1 MKVGKLIIRSLEQ
14 LDWLIGKLE
23 NVILITAV
31 LSMALLN
38 IGNVL
43 GHNLFGKGFTFS
55 DEINQALLVIITFVG
70 VAKGARHGR
79 NIRMSAMYDQF
90 KGPWRKGLNIII
102 TTGSA
107 VVLFY
112 LAYLAVLYEV
122 QLRDIGQTTPAL
134 GIPLWLI
141 YLVVPFGLFIA
152 ALQYSMTTLR
162 NLTAKAL
169 YRSYHELEV
178 YEEVDLDAV
187 EDPAEGRPPQDK
199 TNKNKTDH
207 NQKDRN

>member
-1 MKVGKLIIRSLEQ
+1 MKQNPVINALVK

-23 NVILITAV
+23 NGILIGSV
-31 LSMALLN
+31 LAMALLN

-43 GHNLFGKGFTFS
+43 GDNLLGKGFVFS
-55 DEINQALLVIITFVG
+55 EEINQALLVIITFVG

-79 NIRMSAMYDQF
+79 NIRMSALYDQL
-90 KGPWRKGLNIII
+90 KGPWRKGLNVII

-112 LAYLAVLYEV
+112 LAYLAVLYEI
-122 QLRDIGQTTPAL
+122 QIRDIGQTTPAL
-134 GIPLWLI
+134 GIPIWII

-152 ALQYSMTTLR
+152 GLQYTMTSIR
-162 NLTAKAL
+162 NLTSKEL

-178 YEEVDLDAV
+178 YEEVNLDDY
-187 EDPAEGRPPQDK
+187 EDPIAGKPPQDK
-199 TNKNKTDH
+199 TEH
-207 NQKDRN
+207 NQKDRD